1 MINYLINNRKK
12 VGGIVG
18 AIGLLQFLL
27 FSTIAMF
34 YYSGGTSW
42 NKLAEGYTFW
52 HNVMS
57 DLGRTVSYSG
67 LSNTVSSTIFNSSLI
82 IFGISIIIIYLSL
95 SKTFLPYKRII
106 NYIKIIGII
115 SGLGMIGVA
124 LTPDDILSD
133 EHMLAVWIWILSLST
148 VLILF
153 ILSKVTHQI
162 YDSIFYVSAILLVA
176 VFVHIGQGLLDMW
189 SPIVA
194 TTQKIVVYLNV
205 LWYLLI
211 SKNIINQ
218 NQQLIKT

>member
-1 MINYLINNRKK
+1 MNNRSIQNLKK
-12 VGGIVG
+12 IFGI
-18 AIGLLQFLL
+18 IGVLGLVQFLL
-27 FSTIAMF
+27 FSTVAMF
-34 YYSGGTSW
+34 FYSGGTSW
-42 NKLAEGYTFW
+42 NNLAEGYTFW

-67 LSNTVSSTIFNSSLI
+67 SSNTVSSTIFNSSLM
-82 IFGISIIIIYLSL
+82 IFGVSIIIIYLNMSKSFLL
-95 SKTFLPYKRII
+95 SKNIVF
-106 NYIKIIGII
+106 YIKIIGII

-133 EHMLAVWIWILSLST
+133 EHILAVWIWILSLST

-153 ILSKVTHQI
+153 ILSKVTHKI
-162 YDSIFYVSAILLVA
+162 YDNIFYVSAILLFA
-176 VFVHIGQGLLDMW
+176 VLIHIGQGLLDMW

-211 SKNIINQ
+211 SKKIINQ
-218 NQQLIKT
+218 NQRLIKI

>member
-1 MINYLINNRKK
+1 MQNWTKIL
-12 VGGIVG
+12 GI
-18 AIGLLQFLL
+18 IGVLGLVQFLL
-27 FSTIAMF
+27 FSTVAMF
-34 YYSGGTSW
+34 FYSGGTSW

-67 LSNTVSSTIFNSSLI
+67 LSNTISSRIFNSSLM
-82 IFGISIIIIYLSL
+82 IFGISIIIIYLNMSKSFLL
-95 SKTFLPYKRII
+95 SRNIVYFT
-106 NYIKIIGII
+106 KIIGLI

-133 EHMLAVWIWILSLST
+133 EHMLAVWIWILSLTT

-153 ILSKVTHQI
+153 IVSKVTHQI
-162 YDSIFYVSAILLVA
+162 YDSIFYVSAILLFA
-176 VFVHIGQGLLDMW
+176 VLTHIGQGLLDMW

-218 NQQLIKT
+218 NQRLIKI

>member
-12 VGGIVG
+12 VGGMVG
-18 AIGLLQFLL
+18 AIGLMQFLL

-34 YYSGGTSW
+34 YYGGGTSW

>member
-18 AIGLLQFLL
+18 AIGLMQFLL

-34 YYSGGTSW
+34 YYGGGTSW